1 MGDDGLKAGEAR
13 GEGMVGRQRVSGLVV
28 RVEGCWGCWS
38 IIGEVARNLRGQ
50 QGLFV
55 KCRRSGPAVAIYSI
69 LQASESCLLGGV
81 RKARTDV
88 VLIVRIGSRK
98 SEYGPISFRVGLVL

>member
-1 MGDDGLKAGEAR
+1 MLEHHWGSSQEF
-13 GEGMVGRQRVSGLVV
+13 GRATGR
-28 RVEGCWGCWS
+28 
-38 IIGEVARNLRGQ
+38 
-50 QGLFV
+50 FV

-69 LQASESCLLGGV
+69 LQAGESCLLGGV
-81 RKARTDV
+81 RKARTNV

>member
-1 MGDDGLKAGEAR
+1 
-13 GEGMVGRQRVSGLVV
+13 MVGRQRVSGVVV

-38 IIGEVARNLRGQ
+38 IIGESSQKFGRATGR
-50 QGLFV
+50 FV
-55 KCRRSGPAVAIYSI
+55 KCRRSAPWIAIYSI

-81 RKARTDV
+81 RKARTNV
-88 VLIVRIGSRK
+88 VLILRLRSRK